1 MHVLAWFIELKGQT
15 VRYKAVEGTKV
26 HESDD
31 CLVIIAEDVKRK
43 RKVALK
49 LMANET
55 QWEREKSTRRTE
67 SGVAIDGSHI
77 VEILDIH
84 EDMRAKSLSSGFPHV
99 LAMPAAIHGR
109 VRPCSFASFL
119 ASSNA
124 TLASAIVSFCC
135 TILIELLLCC

>member
-1 MHVLAWFIELKGQT
+1 MHVFAWPIELKGWT

-43 RKVALK
+43 HKVALK
-49 LMANET
+49 LMADEV
-55 QWEREKSTRRTE
+55 QWEREKSTRMTE
-67 SGVAIDGSHI
+67 SGWPIDGYHV

-84 EDMRAKSLSSGFPHV
+84 EDTRAKSLSSGFPYV
-99 LAMPAAIHGR
+99 IAMPAAIHDR
-109 VRPCSFASFL
+109 VRSCSL

-124 TLASAIVSFCC
+124 TLASATVSCCC
-135 TILIELLLCC
+135 TIVIELSLCC

>member
-1 MHVLAWFIELKGQT
+1 MTYIMKGWT
-15 VRYKAVEGTKV
+15 IRYKAAEGTKV

-49 LMANET
+49 LMASEI
-55 QWEREKSTRRTE
+55 QWESEKSTRWTE

-84 EDMRAKSLSSGFPHV
+84 EDTRAKSLSLGFPYV
-99 LAMPAAIHGR
+99 LTMPAAMHDR
-109 VRPCSFASFL
+109 ARFCSFASVF
-119 ASSNA
+119 ASLQRHTGPCHSLLRYFYA
-124 TLASAIVSFCC
+124 VDPTLS
-135 TILIELLLCC
+135 